1 MKKRIIFIL
10 IAVLAVSFT
19 SSSYAGLKKIK
30 KNVKDAVTND
40 SKKKDKKDKKALAD
54 EKKIAPVSG
63 NVVLAKG
70 LQISWCGRDVKDN
83 GSVTIPGLQD
93 LTLPV
98 KNGKFDLTLPAS
110 PVFGDEWGLNQQSG
124 FAELDFGD
132 AKVNQFVIIY
142 FENSNT
148 NGSREET
155 AGGRGGLDFRIFY
168 SDKDVTGTIN
178 GEAVTLKKGWNIV
191 GDKKAVT
198 ASLMCT
204 G

>member
-19 SSSYAGLKKIK
+19 SISYAGIKKDLKK
-30 KNVKDAVTND
+30 AMTND
-40 SKKKDKKDKKALAD
+40 SKKKDKKDKKAVAD
-54 EKKIAPVSG
+54 EKKTAPVSG

-83 GSVTIPGLQD
+83 GSVTIPGLQGV
-93 LTLPV
+93 TLPV

-124 FAELDFGD
+124 FAELDFGS

-148 NGSREET
+148 DGSREET

-168 SDKDVTGTIN
+168 SDKDVTGTID

>member
-19 SSSYAGLKKIK
+19 TTSYAGIKKDLKKVMK
-30 KNVKDAVTND
+30 ND

-54 EKKIAPVSG
+54 EKKTAPVSG

-70 LQISWCGRDVKDN
+70 LQISWCGRGVKDN

-98 KNGKFDLTLPAS
+98 KNGKFDLTLPAN

-124 FAELDFGD
+124 FAELDFGS

-148 NGSREET
+148 DGSREET
-155 AGGRGGLDFRIFY
+155 ANGRGGLGFNIYY
-168 SDKDVTGTIN
+168 SDQDVKGTID
-178 GEAVTLKKGWNIV
+178 GKPATLKKGWNIV
-191 GDKKAVT
+191 GDKNELN

>member
-1 MKKRIIFIL
+1 MKKRLIFIL

-19 SSSYAGLKKIK
+19 SAGYAGIKKDLKK
-30 KNVKDAVTND
+30 AMSND
-40 SKKKDKKDKKALAD
+40 SKKKDKKNKKD
-54 EKKIAPVSG
+54 EKKPAPVAA

-83 GSVTIPGLQD
+83 GSVTIPGLQGVS
-93 LTLPV
+93 LPV
-98 KNGKFDLTLPAS
+98 KNGKFDLTVPAN

-124 FAELDFGD
+124 AVEMSFGT
-132 AKVNQFVIIY
+132 AKVYQFCIIY

-148 NGSREET
+148 DGSREET
-155 AGGRGGLDFRIFY
+155 AGGRGGLDFRIYY
-168 SDKDVTGTIN
+168 SDKDVTGTID
-178 GEAVTLKKGWNIV
+178 GEPVTLKKGWNIV

>member
-19 SSSYAGLKKIK
+19 STSYAGIKKDLKK
-30 KNVKDAVTND
+30 AVTND
-40 SKKKDKKDKKALAD
+40 SKKKDKKNQKALAD
-54 EKKIAPVSG
+54 EKKTVPVSG

-83 GSVTIPGLQD
+83 GSVTISGLQG

-98 KNGKFDLTLPAS
+98 KNGKFDLTLPAN
-110 PVFGDEWGLNQQSG
+110 PVFGDEYQQSG
-124 FAELDFGD
+124 FAELDFGS
-132 AKVNQFVIIY
+132 AKVYQFVIIY

-155 AGGRGGLDFRIFY
+155 ANGRGGLGFNIYY
-168 SDKDVTGTIN
+168 SDKDVKGTVN
-178 GEAVTLKKGWNIV
+178 GEPVTLKKGWNIV
-191 GDKKAVT
+191 GDKNELN